1 MTTTTQF
8 WQERIDKTA
17 ALIVVYE
24 DALLAFAATPIET
37 YRIDTGQTTQTVTR
51 ANMASLQRQLDG
63 LYNRYATLCARVTG
77 AGSTITR
84 AAF

>member
-8 WQERIDKTA
+8 WKDRITKTE
-17 ALIVVYE
+17 ALILVYE
-24 DALLAFAATPIET
+24 DALMAFAATPIET

-63 LYNRYATLCARVTG
+63 LYNRYATMCARVNG
-77 AGSTITR
+77 AGTITR